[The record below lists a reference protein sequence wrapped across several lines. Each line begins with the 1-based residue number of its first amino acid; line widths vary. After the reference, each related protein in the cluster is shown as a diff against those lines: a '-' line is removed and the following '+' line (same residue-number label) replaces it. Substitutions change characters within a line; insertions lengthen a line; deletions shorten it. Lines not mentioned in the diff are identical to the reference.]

1 MDWKMVALG
10 AVGLLGLYL
19 VGSALVAP
27 FRFLLRLAVA
37 FVVGG
42 VLLAVVNLAGA
53 VFHFHIAI
61 NPVTML
67 AAGAY
72 PVPGLLLLTLLT
84 IFAV

>member
-1 MDWKMVALG
+1 MDWKIAALG

-19 VGSALVAP
+19 IGSALIAP
-27 FRFLLRLAVA
+27 FRLLLRLGVA
-37 FVVGG
+37 FVAGG
-42 VLLAVVNLAGA
+42 VLIALVNLAGT
-53 VFHFHIAI
+53 VFHFHIAM

-84 IFAV
+84 IFTV

>member
-19 VGSALVAP
+19 IGSALVAP
-27 FRFLLRLAVA
+27 FRLLVRLAVA

-42 VLLAVVNLAGA
+42 VLLALINLAGS
-53 VFHFHIAI
+53 VFHFHIAM

-72 PVPGLLLLTLLT
+72 PVPGLLLLGLLT
-84 IFAV
+84 LFAV